1 MVPLSNS
8 INKPGWVLAG
18 RSHRESH
25 VCGSHREASPIHL
38 VLCICMR
45 HTVVSTARVLSLVL
59 EIHTILY
66 RPVCCRDPSP
76 SLQSQLQLRVP

>member
-45 HTVVSTARVLSLVL
+45 HTVVSTARVL
-59 EIHTILY
+59 
-66 RPVCCRDPSP
+66 
-76 SLQSQLQLRVP
+76 